1 MRGSSMS
8 KGMRSNGGKRAILW
22 NLMMFLIMMTGA
34 VLVPFLRESGQG
46 IDPVYLGA
54 AAALA
59 LGAAVY
65 AYVFESKASEGLLF
79 WIIPLAYIISV
90 AFLLLFD
97 KPFTFPFWTFGGMLI
112 LCAFKLRYGMFLNI
126 FLLFIIGS
134 FQAKLVSEVLIIQIL
149 CLILFGIVMPRAK
162 VWKDAVNILVSVAAV
177 LICVRII
184 CYFTMDKA
192 ALTNDIFC
200 VAVVYAVV
208 VCSVLLLARGLQETV
223 LLQEQNESFEFLE
236 ELAAGAEE
244 QDANVSEYIAMTE
257 GDTEARTDYM
267 PESSSA
273 VGFGEVFVPYGAG
286 TVADERLTLRLNE
299 LCDESVPLLEKFA
312 GKFPK
317 AFLHVRRVALI
328 AGEVAER
335 MDSVNTALVTCGGY
349 YHEIGRLRGEKSLVH
364 TLSVA
369 KDEQFPEE
377 LIAVLSE
384 HTVDGDKP
392 TSKEAALLLLT
403 DNICGMC
410 EHLKKTQKGKI
421 LVEKVIDSAL
431 KLRLKKGDL
440 NLSGLTAGDLSVI
453 RNTMAEVIKEDMF

>member
-8 KGMRSNGGKRAILW
+8 KGKRSNNPKRAVLW
-22 NLMMFLIMMTGA
+22 NLFMFILMMGGA
-34 VLVPFLRESGQG
+34 VLVPYLRESGQVLE
-46 IDPVYLGA
+46 PVYLIS

-65 AYVFESKASEGLLF
+65 AFVFEAKASEGFLF
-79 WIIPLAYIISV
+79 WMIPLVYMISV

-134 FQAKLVSEVLIIQIL
+134 FQTELLSEVLIVQIL
-149 CLILFGIVMPRAK
+149 CLILFGFVMPRAK

-177 LICVRII
+177 LISVRII

-208 VCSVLLLARGLQETV
+208 ICAVLLLSRGLQETV

-257 GDTEARTDYM
+257 GDAGEHKTYIPA
-267 PESSSA
+267 PVAAGESSSSFFA
-273 VGFGEVFVPYGAG
+273 YETDIVKKEALS
-286 TVADERLTLRLNE
+286 ARLVE
-299 LCDESVPLLEKFA
+299 LCDESAPLLEKFA

-349 YHEIGRLRGEKSLVH
+349 YHEIGRLRGEKSLGQ
-364 TLSVA
+364 TLAVA
-369 KDEQFPEE
+369 KDENFPEE
-377 LIAVLSE
+377 LVAVLRE

-410 EHLKKTQKGKI
+410 EHLKKTQKGTI

-440 NLSGLTAGDLSVI
+440 NLSGLTAGELSVI